1 MDNLRCIIERITY
14 QNEDNGYTVLKCR
27 AKGYSDLVTVVGIMP
42 DVYVPIDTTRASDL
56 FIACNRKATQMRFAS
71 WMFDTYTEQLRT
83 IESFDEMNAFLKKVG
98 IVGRFRDF
106 ARTRDGITATEK
118 VWEETLPYLEPQL
131 NALVARYSKLGDNA
145 FYKYY
150 LPIDETVN
158 IAVTA
163 PARPR

>member
-1 MDNLRCIIERITY
+1 MDGEVFYADSAKINR
-14 QNEDNGYTVLKCR
+14 EDIHYTAAGR
-27 AKGYSDLVTVVGIMP
+27 TVYGGGGIMP

-83 IESFDEMNAFLKKVG
+83 IESFDEMDAFLKKVG

-118 VWEETLPYLEPQL
+118 VWEETLSYLEPQL